1 MAEGTKKSELPASTN
16 RGEPKGKQI
25 GEITHYYNNIGV
37 GVIAL
42 KKGLAK
48 GDNIV
53 IAGRGMEFE
62 QTVSS
67 MQVEH
72 EEVEKAKPGDDV
84 GLKVDQ
90 AVKEGDAVYLK
101 A

>member
-1 MAEGTKKSELPASTN
+1 MAEETKKETKKP
-16 RGEPKGKQI
+16 EVPKGKQI
-25 GEITHYYNNIGV
+25 GKITHYYNNIGV

-42 KKGLAK
+42 EGKLAA

-62 QTVSS
+62 QSVSS

-72 EEVEKAKPGDDV
+72 KEVDKAKPGDDV

-90 AVKEGDAVYLK
+90 AVKEGDLVYLK

>member
-1 MAEGTKKSELPASTN
+1 MAEEIKKTEL
-16 RGEPKGKQI
+16 PKGKQI

-42 KKGLAK
+42 KGKIST
-48 GDNIV
+48 GDTIV
-53 IAGRGMEFE
+53 IAGRGNEFE

-72 EEVEKAKPGDDV
+72 EEVDSAKPGDDV
-84 GLKVDQ
+84 GLKVDK
-90 AVKEGDAVYLK
+90 AVKPGDLVYLK

>member
-1 MAEGTKKSELPASTN
+1 MAEETKKTEL
-16 RGEPKGKQI
+16 PKGKQI

-42 KKGLAK
+42 KGKIAA
-48 GDNIV
+48 GDTIV
-53 IAGRGMEFE
+53 IAGRGQEFE
-62 QTVSS
+62 QAVSS

-72 EEVEKAKPGDDV
+72 EEVDSAKPGDDV
-84 GLKVDQ
+84 GLKVDKV
-90 AVKEGDAVYLK
+90 VKPGDLVYLK

>member
-1 MAEGTKKSELPASTN
+1 MAEEKEKKEL
-16 RGEPKGKQI
+16 PKGKQI

-42 KKGLAK
+42 KGKIAA
-48 GDNIV
+48 GDSIV
-53 IAGRGMEFE
+53 IAGRGNEFE
-62 QTVSS
+62 QAVSS

-72 EEVEKAKPGDDV
+72 KEVDSAKPGDDV

-90 AVKEGDAVYLK
+90 AVKPGDLVYLK

>member
-1 MAEGTKKSELPASTN
+1 MAEETKKTEV
-16 RGEPKGKQI
+16 PKGKQI
-25 GEITHYYNNIGV
+25 GKITHYYNNIGV

-42 KKGLAK
+42 DGKIAA
-48 GDNIV
+48 GDTIV
-53 IAGRGMEFE
+53 IAGRGHEFE
-62 QTVSS
+62 QTVNS

-72 EEVEKAKPGDDV
+72 KEVDKAKSGDDV

-90 AVKEGDAVYLK
+90 AVKPGDAVYLK

>member
-1 MAEGTKKSELPASTN
+1 MAEEKEKKEL
-16 RGEPKGKQI
+16 PKGKQI
-25 GEITHYYNNIGV
+25 GEITHYYNHLGV

-42 KKGLAK
+42 KKGIAK
-48 GDNIV
+48 GDTII
-53 IAGRGMEFE
+53 IAGRGKEFE
-62 QTVSS
+62 QAVSS

-72 EEVEKAKPGDDV
+72 EEVDSAKPGDDV

-90 AVKEGDAVYLK
+90 TVKPGDLVYLK